1 MRRVHDRDS
10 APISRVAVV
19 YRYPTYTE
27 YDKSMTTRVTVT
39 LPDDVA
45 ESLKGLANVSA
56 YVTEALRA
64 KIETES
70 LREMMARHGIR
81 VTVDG
86 SSHARTFLARRR
98 NELGIGLESDEAAA

>member
-1 MRRVHDRDS
+1 VRRVHDRRQHADDMG
-10 APISRVAVV
+10 AVV
-19 YRYPTYTE
+19 YCYPTHTE

-86 SSHARTFLARRR
+86 STHARTFLARRR
-98 NELGIGLESDEAAA
+98 NELGIGLESDETAA